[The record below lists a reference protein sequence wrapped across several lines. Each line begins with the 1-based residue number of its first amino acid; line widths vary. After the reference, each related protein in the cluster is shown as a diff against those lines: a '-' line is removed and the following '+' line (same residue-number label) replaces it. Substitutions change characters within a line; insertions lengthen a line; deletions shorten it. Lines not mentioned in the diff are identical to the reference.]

1 MGLYLVDSAPP
12 FVWPKVDGF
21 PRSCSGVSPGAED
34 RSSGRS
40 RRRRCCGGSPA
51 GSAGLYASTPLL
63 VPESE
68 GLPSGPHGHWLHGWP
83 GSPSSLLSW
92 LCWGSTWFSSVSL
105 PPQSGGV
112 WLALVVFISRS
123 GGGLFSGLT
132 VTSLSPSCTKKLW
145 AAKGSSL
152 HRSLSSPSASGFCF
166 QAVFSSTV
174 WLPFASQADGP
185 SHLLGSPFSLGFSCE
200 SLGP

>member
-1 MGLYLVDSAPP
+1 MASQAKLKVETEFCRARSLTAAPAFTWIFSELGHMGLYLVDSAPP

-21 PRSCSGVSPGAED
+21 QWSCSGVSPGAGD

-51 GSAGLYASTPLL
+51 GSAGLCASTPLL

-68 GLPSGPHGHWLHGWP
+68 GPSGPHGHWLHGWP

-92 LCWGSTWFSSVSL
+92 LWWGSAWFSSVSL

-112 WLALVVFISRS
+112 SLALVAFISRS
-123 GGGLFSGLT
+123 GAC
-132 VTSLSPSCTKKLW
+132 SL
-145 AAKGSSL
+145 
-152 HRSLSSPSASGFCF
+152 ASR
-166 QAVFSSTV
+166 
-174 WLPFASQADGP
+174 
-185 SHLLGSPFSLGFSCE
+185 
-200 SLGP
+200 

>member
-1 MGLYLVDSAPP
+1 MFGRKLTGSLGLAVGPP
-12 FVWPKVDGF
+12 
-21 PRSCSGVSPGAED
+21 PGAED

-92 LCWGSTWFSSVSL
+92 LWWGSAWFSSVSL

-112 WLALVVFISRS
+112 SLALVAFISRS

-132 VTSLSPSCTKKLW
+132 VTSRQRGLRVPRPVGHPSVQLIKTW
-145 AAKGSSL
+145 VAHAL
-152 HRSLSSPSASGFCF
+152 HGGIPQVLTR
-166 QAVFSSTV
+166 
-174 WLPFASQADGP
+174 
-185 SHLLGSPFSLGFSCE
+185 
-200 SLGP
+200 